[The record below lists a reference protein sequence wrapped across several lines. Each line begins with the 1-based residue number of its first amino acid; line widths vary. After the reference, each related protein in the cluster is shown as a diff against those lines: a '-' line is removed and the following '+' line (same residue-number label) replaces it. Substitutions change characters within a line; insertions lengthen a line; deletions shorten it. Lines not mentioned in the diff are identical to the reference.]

1 MSIGGW
7 VEMAIAEVTGLHMQL
22 EKLLADET
30 TASGLRRTVVE
41 TAVIMGFPVAG

>member
-1 MSIGGW
+1 MGR
-7 VEMAIAEVTGLHMQL
+7 AIDMHPQAK
-22 EKLLADET
+22 KLLADET